1 MSEEKPRLSRRE
13 MRERG
18 LLGPVTDGP
27 SPIEEL
33 SRTQEITLNRLSR
46 KEMRERERNSKAAV
60 ESEVEAAKQ
69 EAARRDTEK
78 RAAEEAARRAAAER
92 ASAEAAARAAA
103 NRERIAQ
110 AQRADA
116 AAQEAAR
123 HEREQAEQAA
133 AKASADLEAAEARIA
148 ENADAQKAASN
159 GRRSVFD
166 RFEGG
171 SRAGGAS
178 ARSALSASSVTSG
191 SAASASAAT
200 VSSDVAGGS
209 DLAPG
214 TDVVPSADPAP
225 MSSNASLQDRLLD
238 RMRKGGFSQG
248 PVKPEN
254 AVSEPAGA
262 RGAEKKEE
270 EAPLVSSA
278 DTQDAHRTHHTLGGA
293 VTGSD
298 SWDRGEA
305 KEETRDQDSKDDG
318 DTSVPP
324 AGSHAPGWTDSD
336 DVESEYDLDDLQEE
350 KSHGV
355 LLTLI
360 GILIGI
366 VLGIIVGLVARQI
379 YLHFAGAVD
388 PLTIVASVRY
398 LNPLL

>member
-254 AVSEPAGA
+254 TVSEPAGA
-262 RGAEKKEE
+262 RGAEKEE

-278 DTQDAHRTHHTLGGA
+278 DTEDAHRTHHTLGGA

-298 SWDRGEA
+298 SWDRVEA

-318 DTSVPP
+318 DTSVPT
-324 AGSHAPGWTDSD
+324 AGSHAPDWTDSE

-366 VLGIIVGLVARQI
+366 VLGIIVGLLARQI

-388 PLTIVASVRY
+388 PLTIIASVRY